1 MIIIS
6 LGSNVTGGHKF
17 SSQTILSAYDL
28 LQSFNIR
35 VLNKSRFY
43 LTEPYGVT
51 DQPAFTNS
59 TVSVQTSYSPY
70 NLLTVIKKIE
80 TIAGRKPAKRWAARI
95 IDLDI
100 VDYNGLW
107 LNYVKVHCGDFTH
120 YKYKLRLPHP
130 GIAQRPFV
138 LRPIMDIAPFWHHPV
153 TGLTAAQMLKRLPKN
168 TPGKILKVLE

>member
-6 LGSNVTGGHKF
+6 LGSNVTGSYKI
-17 SSQTILSAYDL
+17 SSQTILSAYEL

-35 VLNKSRFY
+35 ILNKSRFY
-43 LTEPYGVT
+43 LTEPFGVT
-51 DQPAFTNS
+51 NQPAFTNS
-59 TVSVQTSYSPY
+59 AIVAETSYSPY

-100 VDYNGLW
+100 VDYNGLS

-120 YKYKLRLPHP
+120 CKNKLRLPHP

-138 LRPIMDIAPFWHHPV
+138 LQPIIDIAPFWHHPV
-153 TGLTAAQMLKRLPKN
+153 TGLTAVQMLKRLPIN
-168 TPGKILKVLE
+168 ASGKILKVL